1 MGRTKPGKPRRQ
13 RGVTYSLQQLQ
24 PPGYEEWLDIPQ
36 QFTADAA
43 ASDPRLGAESVD
55 LIQRFARLRPL
66 YRGLIPMQAVVL
78 DTLLDMGALPISMDG
93 KSVKLFPLEPAATWM
108 GAKADAVDVRKS
120 FHELHAVGALLVE
133 NTSHDVPVVR
143 IVSQPPRRPGDQWI
157 FPGDAE
163 DMTVPKTCIPAGPGD
178 LAPDEFAAL
187 GFIRACM
194 SRGLE
199 ADPADFA
206 THKGIGSVERA
217 RELFTAVAELAE
229 VKGCAACPSA
239 HLCTRSGAEGAES

>member
-1 MGRTKPGKPRRQ
+1 MGRTKPGKPRHQ
-13 RGVTYSLQQLQ
+13 RSMTYTLQQLQ
-24 PPGYEEWLDIPQ
+24 PPGYEEWLDIPH
-36 QFTADAA
+36 QFTADVA
-43 ASDPRLGAESVD
+43 ASDPRLDAESVD
-55 LIQRFARLRPL
+55 LMQRFARLRPL
-66 YRGLIPMQAVVL
+66 YRGLIPLQAVLL
-78 DTLLDMGALPISMDG
+78 DTLLDTGALPISMDG
-93 KSVKLFPLEPAATWM
+93 KSVQLFPLEPIAAWLGVKT
-108 GAKADAVDVRKS
+108 DAVDVRVG
-120 FHELHAVGALLVE
+120 FHELHSVGALLVE

-143 IVSQPPRRPGDQWI
+143 IVSQPPRRPGDRWI

-163 DMTVPKTCIPAGPGD
+163 DMTVPKTCIPAEPGD

-194 SRGLE
+194 SQGLK

-206 THKGIGSVERA
+206 MHKGIGSVKRA

-239 HLCTRSGAEGAES
+239 HLCTRSATERAKS